1 MLTVFVFIC
10 YKCNSTWKN
19 RQCRNEELQV
29 YKNLRAKD
37 QEYHPLESST

>member
-10 YKCNSTWKN
+10 YKYNSTGKN
-19 RQCRNEELQV
+19 RQCRNQQLQV
-29 YKNLRAKD
+29 YKNSRAVD